1 MIRLSTAPLLLA
13 LLLGLPSLA
22 PVSADVVWTP
32 REGWSRTEAPEEP
45 GGRDFEKAFRSYMR
59 GRYARA
65 AGRFER
71 AAKRADEPLK
81 EDARILQAESL
92 LAANDYRAAFKA
104 YKSFLEDYPNS
115 RHSDRAFEGQ
125 LMIARAVLAGAK
137 IKFAGLRIWTAYGLG
152 EKAVDAIIS
161 ARPLSGYARQAQ
173 ITLARS
179 YYRRGLYIESASAY
193 RQYVEL
199 FPDGAEVSEALL
211 GAAESVLADAQGPGY
226 DPLPY
231 YKAKAMAE
239 DLVRQYPTAPE
250 APRGLSIIRS
260 SRRALA
266 EHDFKAARWYL
277 KAGRIDA
284 ARLCLETI
292 VNSYGGTE
300 WAGRASI
307 ILEALGAGGGDNGS

>member
-1 MIRLSTAPLLLA
+1 MIRLRVASLFLAAVSGLFLLST
-13 LLLGLPSLA
+13 
-22 PVSADVVWTP
+22 VSADVVWTP
-32 REGWSRTEAPEEP
+32 KEGWLKTDALEGPGSRE
-45 GGRDFEKAFRSYMR
+45 FESAFRFYMR
-59 GRYARA
+59 GRYAKA
-65 AGRFER
+65 AGRFKR
-71 AAKRADEPLK
+71 AAKRAGEPLK

-104 YKSFLEDYPNS
+104 YKAFLEEYPNS

-125 LMIARAVLAGAK
+125 LMIARALLAGAK

-152 EKAVDAIIS
+152 VKAVDEIIS
-161 ARPLSGYARQAQ
+161 ARPLSEYARQAQ

-179 YYRRGLYIESASAY
+179 YHRRGLYIESASAY

-266 EHDFKAARWYL
+266 EHDYKAARWYL

-307 ILEALGAGGGDNGS
+307 MLEALSAAGGNNGS